1 MAHGA
6 SLPQDGLAA
15 HPIDVLLLEIAR
27 AAPGAATTPRLSG
40 PALVRAVDA
49 AGGQDVVN
57 LTAAI
62 VTVAREHGTVLG
74 PVPADRLA
82 DVWTLA
88 VCHRLA
94 DVWTLA
100 VCHRL
105 ALSLKYAFTSRDPS
119 GATWRR
125 FVAAWERAH
134 LELSGYFRTHPRAF
148 GEGGPGP

>member
-1 MAHGA
+1 MVAPDA
-6 SLPQDGLAA
+6 PPPEDGPPA
-15 HPIDVLLLEIAR
+15 HPIDALLGALAGVAPGRPPPPAALAR
-27 AAPGAATTPRLSG
+27 AVA
-40 PALVRAVDA
+40 A

-62 VTVAREHGTVLG
+62 VAVARTHGTVLG

-88 VCHRLA
+88 VCQ
-94 DVWTLA
+94 
-100 VCHRL
+100 RL
-105 ALSLKYAFTSRDPS
+105 ALSLKQAFTSRDPS

-125 FVAAWERAH
+125 FVEAWERAH

-148 GEGGPGP
+148 GSDPANP

>member
-1 MAHGA
+1 VG
-6 SLPQDGLAA
+6 
-15 HPIDVLLLEIAR
+15 AR
-27 AAPGAATTPRLSG
+27 AAPAPADGPPGAPIDALLGALAGAPPGSRPG
-40 PALVRAVDA
+40 PAALAAAVAA

-62 VTVAREHGTVLG
+62 VAVARTHGTVLG

-94 DVWTLA
+94 
-100 VCHRL
+100 
-105 ALSLKYAFTSRDPS
+105 LSLREAFTSRDPS

-125 FVAAWERAH
+125 FVTAWERAH
-134 LELSGYFRTHPRAF
+134 LELAGYFRAHPRAF
-148 GEGGPGP
+148 GPGAERRPRPPRA